1 MNRVS
6 GRPTLAECR
15 GRIRFPRN
23 YTPGMRIE
31 APALLPLFRSE
42 MQVELLGL
50 LVLAPEREWTLEELT
65 NRLEASQSSVH
76 RELRR
81 GIDAGLLTRDD
92 NRRPHIYRAAAES
105 PAHQPLRELLELT
118 VGVPRRMADALQNIP
133 GVVAAAIHGSWAA
146 GMVRPDSDL
155 DLVIVT
161 DGDRRAAQRAV
172 RRVGREIGRE
182 VDASV
187 LSPADFEGLRDSRN
201 PFLGKILHGPR
212 IDVFGDLDEF
222 RVEG

>member
-1 MNRVS
+1 
-6 GRPTLAECR
+6 
-15 GRIRFPRN
+15 
-23 YTPGMRIE
+23 
-31 APALLPLFRSE
+31 
-42 MQVELLGL
+42 
-50 LVLAPEREWTLEELT
+50 
-65 NRLEASQSSVH
+65 
-76 RELRR
+76 
-81 GIDAGLLTRDD
+81 
-92 NRRPHIYRAAAES
+92 
-105 PAHQPLRELLELT
+105 
-118 VGVPRRMADALQNIP
+118 MADALQNIP

-172 RRVGREIGRE
+172 RRVGWEIGRE

-212 IDVFGDLDEF
+212 IDVFGDLDEL
-222 RVEG
+222 R